1 MPQNHDGFARL
12 DAINQL
18 TQAFLH
24 FGNGRLH
31 DHKFDHFDWRVKPP
45 AATSIALI
53 FMETSTLTSIFFALC
68 GVGILLSLAAPA
80 SRQGNVLTWLGC
92 LASIALVLAAAGALL
107 AGKTFSQPLWTLAGL
122 TTTLTVKLD
131 SLSAVFI
138 FITGLVLFPASIF
151 AGNQLNREAEW
162 VGSRRAFT
170 ILLFGLYASLAL
182 IFLAGDVVLFLLA
195 WEVMSILCWLLIVC
209 AREKENGH
217 AGAGYLLLAM
227 GEAGTLATALG
238 FLLLAVG
245 TGSLDFGAIKSAA
258 PGLDAGMRWAV
269 FLLSFFGFG
278 VKAGLVPV
286 NFWLPRAYA
295 AAPRAFVP
303 VLAGATLNLGL
314 YGILRV
320 NADLM
325 PATHAGP
332 GLVALVVGT
341 LSALLGILYATTDN
355 DLKIILAHS
364 SIENVGIIV
373 AGFGTGMVFV
383 ATAHPAPAAIAFVAA
398 LYHLINHSLCKT
410 LLFFGAGVVEA
421 KTGTRDLDKLGGL
434 IKWMP
439 LTALGF
445 LVGAMSIAG
454 LPPFN
459 GFVSEWLTLQTMLRS
474 AELSS
479 TGAKLVFA
487 LCGAGLA
494 LTAALAV
501 TCFVKV
507 FAMSFL
513 GMRRLEENQK
523 VSEAKSGT
531 LAPMTILAALC
542 LAFGVLPTYI
552 IPALTPAT
560 SSLAGASASD
570 ALVPPFFASNP
581 AHDTLPQAFVDDF
594 HNLGAQVGQS
604 VLPGR
609 GLVVL
614 HRGGTENPVVFAM
627 STSYMV
633 IVLAALL
640 LLTFIVVRL
649 WLTRRRTLA
658 RRTRWDGGVRRLLP
672 EMTYTATGF
681 SNPVRVIFDAVFRPT
696 TVEDTRETVA
706 EHFRT
711 AIRRERV
718 AVHVVDRFA
727 VQPAKDAAM
736 KLANKLAA
744 MHHGRFNTYA
754 AYALLALLI
763 VWMVF
768 SLLLV

>member
-1 MPQNHDGFARL
+1 
-12 DAINQL
+12 
-18 TQAFLH
+18 
-24 FGNGRLH
+24 
-31 DHKFDHFDWRVKPP
+31 
-45 AATSIALI
+45 
-53 FMETSTLTSIFFALC
+53 METQTLILAFFVLC
-68 GVGILLSLAAPA
+68 GIGILLSLAAPP
-80 SRQGNVLTWLGC
+80 SRQGNVLAWLGC
-92 LASIALVLAAAGALL
+92 FASIALVLAGASALL
-107 AGKTFSQPLWTLAGL
+107 AGKTFSQPLWTLPGL
-122 TTTLTVKLD
+122 AATLTLKMD

-151 AGNQLNREAEW
+151 AG
-162 VGSRRAFT
+162 GSGGRLPGPPRAFT
-170 ILLFGLYASLAL
+170 VFMFGLYASIAL
-182 IFLAGDVVLFLLA
+182 IFVAGDVVLFLLA
-195 WEVMSILCWLLIVC
+195 WEVMSILCWLLIV
-209 AREKENGH
+209 AGEDGRWKMEDGRENRAAQSSTLH
-217 AGAGYLLLAM
+217 SPSSSGYLLLAM
-227 GEAGTLATALG
+227 GEAGTLAAVLG

-245 TGSLDFGAIKSAA
+245 AGSLDFGAIKLAA
-258 PGLDAGMRWAV
+258 SGLGAGVQWAV

-286 NFWLPRAYA
+286 NFWLPRAYV

-325 PATHAGP
+325 PATHTAP
-332 GLVALVVGT
+332 GLVALIIGT
-341 LSALLGILYATTDN
+341 LSALVGILYATTDN
-355 DLKIILAHS
+355 DLKIMLAHS

-373 AGFGTGMVFV
+373 AGFGAGMVFV
-383 ATAHPAPAAIAFVAA
+383 ATNHPALAAIAFVAA
-398 LYHLINHSLCKT
+398 LYHLINHSLYKT
-410 LLFFGAGVVEA
+410 LLFFGVGEVEA
-421 KTGTRDLDKLGGL
+421 QTGTRDMDQLGGL

-445 LVGAMSIAG
+445 LAGTLAIAA

-513 GMRRLEENQK
+513 GMRRLDENQK
-523 VSEAKSGT
+523 VAEAKSGS
-531 LAPMTILAALC
+531 LAPMAILAALC
-542 LAFGVLPTYI
+542 LAFGVLPTYV
-552 IPALTPAT
+552 IPALDIAT
-560 SSLAGASASD
+560 NPLVGASASD

-581 AHDTLPQAFVDDF
+581 AHNTLPPAFVDDF

-627 STSYMV
+627 STSYMFV
-633 IVLAALL
+633 ALIILL
-640 LLTFIVVRL
+640 LATYVVARL
-649 WLTRRRTLA
+649 WLTRDRKLSRRL
-658 RRTRWDGGVRRLLP
+658 RWDGGVRNLLP

-681 SNPVRVIFDAVFRPT
+681 SNPVRVIFDAVFRPM

-711 AIRRERV
+711 AIVREKERV
-718 AVHVVDRFA
+718 HLVDKLVFHPVRTAVMWFA
-727 VQPAKDAAM
+727 SR
-736 KLANKLAA
+736 LAL
-744 MHHGRFNTYA
+744 MHHGRFNAYA
-754 AYALLALLI
+754 AYALLT
-763 VWMVF
+763 
-768 SLLLV
+768 LLVVLVVFLFQTS

>member
-1 MPQNHDGFARL
+1 MDTP
-12 DAINQL
+12 
-18 TQAFLH
+18 T
-24 FGNGRLH
+24 
-31 DHKFDHFDWRVKPP
+31 
-45 AATSIALI
+45 LI
-53 FMETSTLTSIFFALC
+53 SIFFALC
-68 GVGILLSLAAPA
+68 GAGILLSLAAPP
-80 SRQGNVLTWLGC
+80 SRQGGVLTWLGC
-92 LASIALVLAAAGALL
+92 LASIALILAGAGGLL
-107 AGKTFSQPLWTLAGL
+107 AGKVFSQPLWTLPGL
-122 TTTLTVKLD
+122 AATLTVKMD

-138 FITGLVLFPASIF
+138 FITGLVLLPASIF
-151 AGNQLNREAEW
+151 AG
-162 VGSRRAFT
+162 GSGDCPQGSSRTFT
-170 ILLFGLYASLAL
+170 VFMFGLYASIAL
-182 IFLAGDVVLFLLA
+182 IFIAGDVVLFLLA

-209 AREKENGH
+209 GREKENGH
-217 AGAGYLLLAM
+217 AGSGYLLLAM
-227 GEAGTLATALG
+227 GEAGTLAAALG
-238 FLLLAVG
+238 FLLLAVAA
-245 TGSLDFGAIKSAA
+245 GSLDFGAIKLAGSNFSA
-258 PGLDAGMRWAV
+258 GVQWAV

-286 NFWLPRAYA
+286 NFWLPRAYV

-325 PATHAGP
+325 PATHATP

-341 LSALLGILYATTDN
+341 LSALVGILYATTDN
-355 DLKIILAHS
+355 DLKIMLAHS

-373 AGFGTGMVFV
+373 AGFGAGMVFV
-383 ATAHPAPAAIAFVAA
+383 ATNHPALAAIAFVAA
-398 LYHLINHSLCKT
+398 LYHLINHSLYKT
-410 LLFFGAGVVEA
+410 LLFFGVGTVEA
-421 KTGTRDLDKLGGL
+421 QTGTRDMDRLGGL
-434 IKWMP
+434 NKWMP

-445 LVGAMSIAG
+445 LIGTLSIAA

-479 TGAKLVFA
+479 TSAKMIFA

-513 GMRRLEENQK
+513 GMRRLDENQK

-531 LAPMTILAALC
+531 LAPMAILAALC
-542 LAFGVLPTYI
+542 LAFGVLPTYV
-552 IPALTPAT
+552 IPALDTAT
-560 SSLAGASASD
+560 NPLVGASAAD
-570 ALVPPFFASNP
+570 ALVPPFFASNA
-581 AHDTLPQAFVDDF
+581 AHDTLPPAFVDDF
-594 HNLGAQVGQS
+594 HNIGAQVGQS

-627 STSYMV
+627 STSYTFV
-633 IVLAALL
+633 ALIVLLL
-640 LLTFIVVRL
+640 ATYVIVRL
-649 WLTRRRTLA
+649 WLTRSRKLA
-658 RRTRWDGGVRRLLP
+658 RKIRWDGGVRNLLP

-711 AIRRERV
+711 AIIREKERV
-718 AVHVVDRFA
+718 HLVDKLVFHPVRTAVMWFA
-727 VQPAKDAAM
+727 GR
-736 KLANKLAA
+736 LAL
-744 MHHGRFNTYA
+744 MHHGRFNAYA
-754 AYALLALLI
+754 AYAL
-763 VWMVF
+763 VT
-768 SLLLV
+768 LLVVLVVFLLFQTS

>member
-1 MPQNHDGFARL
+1 
-12 DAINQL
+12 
-18 TQAFLH
+18 
-24 FGNGRLH
+24 
-31 DHKFDHFDWRVKPP
+31 
-45 AATSIALI
+45 
-53 FMETSTLTSIFFALC
+53 
-68 GVGILLSLAAPA
+68 LLSLAAPV
-80 SRQGNVLTWLGC
+80 SRQGNVLAWLGC
-92 LASIALVLAAAGALL
+92 AASIALVLAGANALL
-107 AGKTFSQPLWTLAGL
+107 AGKTFNQPLWTLPGL
-122 TTTLTVKLD
+122 VATLTVKLD

-151 AGNQLNREAEW
+151 AG
-162 VGSRRAFT
+162 GSQVQSRAFT
-170 ILLFGLYASLAL
+170 IFMFGLYASIAL

-217 AGAGYLLLAM
+217 VGSGYLLLAM
-227 GEAGTLATALG
+227 GEAGTLASALG

-245 TGSLDFGAIKSAA
+245 TGSLDFSAIKSAA
-258 PGLDAGMRWAV
+258 PGLDGGVRWAV

-278 VKAGLVPV
+278 VKAGLIPV
-286 NFWLPRAYA
+286 NFWLPRAYV

-325 PATHAGP
+325 PATHVAP
-332 GLVALVVGT
+332 GLLVLVVGT

-355 DLKIILAHS
+355 DLKIMLAHS

-373 AGFGTGMVFV
+373 AGFGAGMVFV
-383 ATAHPAPAAIAFVAA
+383 ATSHPALAAIAFVAA
-398 LYHLINHSLCKT
+398 LYHLINHSLYKT
-410 LLFFGAGVVEA
+410 LLFFGVGAVEA
-421 KTGTRDLDKLGGL
+421 KTGTRDMDKLGGL

-445 LVGAMSIAG
+445 LIGTLSIAA

-479 TGAKLVFA
+479 TGAKMVFA

-513 GMRRLEENQK
+513 GMRRLDENQK
-523 VSEAKSGT
+523 VGEAKSGT
-531 LAPMTILAALC
+531 LAPMAILAALC
-542 LAFGVLPTYI
+542 LAFGVLPTYV

-560 SSLAGASASD
+560 NSLAGASASD
-570 ALVPPFFASNP
+570 ALVPPFFASNA
-581 AHDTLPQAFVDDF
+581 AHDTLPPAFVDDF
-594 HNLGAQVGQS
+594 HNIGAQVGQS

-627 STSYMV
+627 STSYLIV
-633 IVLAALL
+633 VLAILL
-640 LLTFIVVRL
+640 LLTYVIIRL
-649 WLTRRRTLA
+649 WLTRSRKLA
-658 RRTRWDGGVRRLLP
+658 RRLRWDGGVRNLLP

-711 AIRRERV
+711 AIIREKERV
-718 AVHVVDRFA
+718 HLVDKLVFHPVRTGVMWFA
-727 VQPAKDAAM
+727 GR
-736 KLANKLAA
+736 LAR
-744 MHHGRFNTYA
+744 MHHGRFNAYA
-754 AYALLALLI
+754 TYALLALLVVLI
-763 VWMVF
+763 V
-768 SLLLV
+768 LLFQTS